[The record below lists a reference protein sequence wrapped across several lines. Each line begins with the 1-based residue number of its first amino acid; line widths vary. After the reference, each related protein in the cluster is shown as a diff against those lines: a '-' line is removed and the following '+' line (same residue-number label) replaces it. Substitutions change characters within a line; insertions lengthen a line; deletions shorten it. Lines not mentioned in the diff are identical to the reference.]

1 MTKKD
6 IAELKR
12 RLKKEGCTFTKLRGC
27 YVDSQKNSILHI
39 DETFLNLDEEEFFKY
54 LEIAKKTLSG
64 TIGNQLLELSF
75 LPGEEGTEKQ
85 NFLLGLRDSGLKS
98 DGLLERFYE
107 LVIEQYDYAGN
118 YLILLF
124 HDAYDV
130 ITKTTDNA
138 KLDESEEVYEY
149 ILCAI
154 CPVEL
159 SKAALGYRKDENRI
173 GPRIRDWIVMPPENG
188 FLFPAFSDRSSDIH
202 ALCYYAKDTKNSR
215 TGFIQD
221 GLGCEPRRTA
231 VQEKKAFQSVLEAV
245 IAPQLEEPEDVILEI
260 QQSLSDMVEEHKTV
274 FETEPVKLTS
284 GALREAIAES
294 GLELPEE
301 LVSKAEAACEEEF
314 GSQPPLA
321 ENLFDAKALAARA
334 ETKREQALQ
343 KEVLSLREQLAAE
356 HTPSGEIILKVPS
369 EKVPEI
375 RTEVINGRKC
385 LVIPVE
391 ENEQAVINGNAAP
404 F

>member
-12 RLKKEGCTFTKLRGC
+12 RLKKEECTFTKLRGC
-27 YVDSQKNSILHI
+27 YVDSRKNSILHI

-64 TIGNQLLELSF
+64 AIGNQLLELSF

-107 LVIEQYDYAGN
+107 LIIEQYDYAGN

-130 ITKTTDNA
+130 ITKTTDQA

-149 ILCAI
+149 ILCAV

-159 SKAALGYRKDENRI
+159 SKAALGYREDENRI

-188 FLFPAFSDRSSDIH
+188 FLFPAFSNRSSDIH
-202 ALCYYAKDTKNSR
+202 ALCYYAKDTKNAR
-215 TGFIQD
+215 TGFIRE

-231 VQEKKAFQSVLEAV
+231 VQEKKAFQSVLESV
-245 IAPQLEEPEDVILEI
+245 IAPQMEEAEEVILDI
-260 QQSLSDMVEEHKTV
+260 QQNLSDMVDEHKTV
-274 FETEPVKLTS
+274 FETEPVLLTS
-284 GALREAIAES
+284 AALREAIAES
-294 GLELPEE
+294 DLQLPEE
-301 LVSKAEAACEEEF
+301 VVSKVEAACAEEF
-314 GSQPPLA
+314 GGQPPLA

-334 ETKREQALQ
+334 EAKRGQALQ
-343 KEVLSLREQLAAE
+343 KEVISLREQLAAAE
-356 HTPSGEIILKVPS
+356 PPAGEIVLKVSS
-369 EKVPEI
+369 EKAQEI
-375 RTEVINGRKC
+375 KTEVINGKRY
-385 LVIPVE
+385 LVIPLE
-391 ENEQAVINGNAAP
+391 EEEKAIINGNAAT

>member
-12 RLKKEGCTFTKLRGC
+12 RLKKEECTFTKLRGC
-27 YVDSQKNSILHI
+27 YVDSRKNSILHI

-64 TIGNQLLELSF
+64 AIGNQLLELSF

-107 LVIEQYDYAGN
+107 LIIEQYDYAGN

-130 ITKTTDNA
+130 ITKTTDQA

-149 ILCAI
+149 ILCAV

-159 SKAALGYRKDENRI
+159 SKAALGYREDENRI

-188 FLFPAFSDRSSDIH
+188 FLFPAFSNRSSDIH
-202 ALCYYAKDTKNSR
+202 ALCYYAKDTKNAR
-215 TGFIQD
+215 TGFIRE

-231 VQEKKAFQSVLEAV
+231 VQEKKAFQSVLESV
-245 IAPQLEEPEDVILEI
+245 IAPQMEEAEEVILDI
-260 QQSLSDMVEEHKTV
+260 QQNLSDMVDEHKTV
-274 FETEPVKLTS
+274 FETEPVLLTS
-284 GALREAIAES
+284 AALREAIAES
-294 GLELPEE
+294 DLQLPEE
-301 LVSKAEAACEEEF
+301 VVSKVEAACAEEF
-314 GSQPPLA
+314 GGQPPLA

-334 ETKREQALQ
+334 EAKRGQALQ
-343 KEVLSLREQLAAE
+343 KEVISLREQLAAAE
-356 HTPSGEIILKVPS
+356 PPAGEIVLKVSS
-369 EKVPEI
+369 EKAQEI
-375 RTEVINGRKC
+375 KTEVINGKRY
-385 LVIPVE
+385 LVIPLE
-391 ENEQAVINGNAAP
+391 EEEKAIINGNAST

>member
-12 RLKKEGCTFTKLRGC
+12 RLKKDDCTFTKLRGC
-27 YVDSQKNSILHI
+27 YVDSQKNIVLHI
-39 DETFLNLDEEEFFKY
+39 DETFLSLDEEELFKY
-54 LEIAKKTLSG
+54 LEIAKKVLSG
-64 TIGNQLLELSF
+64 TIGNQLLELFF
-75 LPGEEGTEKQ
+75 LPGEQGAEKQ
-85 NFLLGLRDSGLKS
+85 RFLLGLRDSGLKA

-138 KLDESEEVYEY
+138 KLDESEEVFEY

-202 ALCYYAKDTKNSR
+202 ALSYYAKDTKNTR
-215 TGFIQD
+215 PKFMQD

-231 VQEKKAFQSVLEAV
+231 VQEKKVFHAILEDM
-245 IAPQLEEPEDVILEI
+245 IAPQFEDAEDIILDI
-260 QQSLSDMVEEHKTV
+260 QQSLSDTAEEHKTV
-274 FETEPVKLTS
+274 FEKEPALLAPS
-284 GALREAIAES
+284 ALREALTES
-294 GLELPEE
+294 SPQLPEE
-301 LVSKAEAACEEEF
+301 VVSKVEAACAQEF
-314 GSQPPLA
+314 GEQMPLL
-321 ENLFDAKALAARA
+321 ENLYDAKALAARA
-334 ETKREQALQ
+334 EAKREQALQ

-356 HTPSGEIILKVPS
+356 NTPSREIIVKVSS

-375 RTEVINGRKC
+375 KTEVINGKKS
-385 LVIPVE
+385 LVIPLDDE
-391 ENEQAVINGNAAP
+391 ERAIINGNDVP
-404 F
+404 L